1 MACGCECFRNRRCTS
16 LPRFLAH
23 VQVLED
29 VVEYEITA
37 EGTRETHLEQILLNG
52 NNIALLV
59 GRLTLVASTWAK
71 PMRTPRIHPL
81 QLWCKR
87 IPVQFMM

>member
-1 MACGCECFRNRRCTS
+1 
-16 LPRFLAH
+16 LAH

-59 GRLTLVASTWAK
+59 GWLHLCTC
-71 PMRTPRIHPL
+71 MH
-81 QLWCKR
+81 
-87 IPVQFMM
+87 IPHVQSWQSIQV

>member
-1 MACGCECFRNRRCTS
+1 VHEVLVLRRDAARAMLT
-16 LPRFLAH
+16 LLMI

-59 GRLTLVASTWAK
+59 GW
-71 PMRTPRIHPL
+71 HP
-81 QLWCKR
+81 
-87 IPVQFMM
+87 P